1 MTDNRNAKI
10 IQSIINS
17 MPLEEIINTAEAIA
31 PLIPAVGSVLYA
43 IIKILKVL
51 LAIKPAAVRTTD
63 IITQKT
69 EEDIKAKR
77 ETFNRMWNIAITDG
91 VITDDEKKY
100 LRPHALAAGIL
111 DDEFELMVINKI
123 NINQ

>member
-91 VITDDEKKY
+91 VITDDEKNF

-111 DDEFELMVINKI
+111 EDEFELMVINKI